1 MLLIATCKN
10 TKNSIF
16 LKLKNPI
23 TMHIAHVIGF
33 LFLLKIRE
41 IFIFNIMFTA
51 FIKILPVGELP
62 THNHTASTNTTGN
75 HTHQFQLYGP
85 NGDTHM
91 NFPSDYDTNYARNKG
106 TTLSAGNHSHTI
118 NINNTGSSQSHNNM
132 QPYLTVYMW
141 KRTA

>member
-62 THNHTASTNTTGN
+62 AHNHTASTNTTGN

-85 NGDTHM
+85 NGDTHL
-91 NFPSDYDTNYARNKG
+91 NFPSDYDTNCARNKG

>member
-23 TMHIAHVIGF
+23 TMHITHVIGF

-51 FIKILPVGELP
+51 FIKILP
-62 THNHTASTNTTGN
+62 
-75 HTHQFQLYGP
+75 Y
-85 NGDTHM
+85 GDTNL

-132 QPYLTVYMW
+132 QPYLAVYMW

>member
-23 TMHIAHVIGF
+23 TMHITHVIGF

-51 FIKILPVGELP
+51 FIKILPYGELP
-62 THNHTASTNTTGN
+62 SHNHTGSTNTTGE

-85 NGDTHM
+85 NGDTNL

-132 QPYLTVYMW
+132 QPYLAVYMW

>member
-1 MLLIATCKN
+1 MEAFCIIA
-10 TKNSIF
+10 
-16 LKLKNPI
+16 
-23 TMHIAHVIGF
+23 
-33 LFLLKIRE
+33 
-41 IFIFNIMFTA
+41 
-51 FIKILPVGELP
+51 VGELP
-62 THNHTASTNTTGN
+62 SHNHSGSTNWAGE

-132 QPYLTVYMW
+132 QPYLAVYMW

>member
-1 MLLIATCKN
+1 
-10 TKNSIF
+10 
-16 LKLKNPI
+16 
-23 TMHIAHVIGF
+23 
-33 LFLLKIRE
+33 
-41 IFIFNIMFTA
+41 MFTA

-62 THNHTASTNTTGN
+62 AHNHTASTNTTGN

-85 NGDTHM
+85 NGNTNM
-91 NFPSDYDTNYARNKG
+91 NFPSDFDTNYARNKG

-132 QPYLTVYMW
+132 QPYLAVYMW

>member
-41 IFIFNIMFTA
+41 IFIFSIMFTA
-51 FIKILPVGELP
+51 FIKILPVG
-62 THNHTASTNTTGN
+62 
-75 HTHQFQLYGP
+75 
-85 NGDTHM
+85 
-91 NFPSDYDTNYARNKG
+91 
-106 TTLSAGNHSHTI
+106 HSHTI
-118 NINNTGSSQSHNNM
+118 TVNNTGSNTAHNNM
-132 QPYLTVYMW
+132 QPYIVCYIW
-141 KRTA
+141 KRSA

>member
-62 THNHTASTNTTGN
+62 THSHAPPDIRRRWASRRCPAGRRRSRRPA
-75 HTHQFQLYGP
+75 HFSAQEE
-85 NGDTHM
+85 
-91 NFPSDYDTNYARNKG
+91 
-106 TTLSAGNHSHTI
+106 TL
-118 NINNTGSSQSHNNM
+118 
-132 QPYLTVYMW
+132 
-141 KRTA
+141 R

>member
-51 FIKILPVGELP
+51 FIEILPVGELP
-62 THNHTASTNTTGN
+62 SHGHSASTNTTGN
-75 HTHQFQLYGP
+75 H
-85 NGDTHM
+85 
-91 NFPSDYDTNYARNKG
+91 R
-106 TTLSAGNHSHTI
+106 HTI
-118 NINNTGSSQSHNNM
+118 QVGKWEKEFDIKMGVVLSLNVATKVVIMEHILFLLLEIIATQ
-132 QPYLTVYMW
+132 
-141 KRTA
+141 

>member
-1 MLLIATCKN
+1 MPSHSHTGSTNTAGEHSHSITTVDDERKAENKIA
-10 TKNSIF
+10 
-16 LKLKNPI
+16 
-23 TMHIAHVIGF
+23 
-33 LFLLKIRE
+33 
-41 IFIFNIMFTA
+41 
-51 FIKILPVGELP
+51 VGELP
-62 THNHTASTNTTGN
+62 SHNHTGSTNTTGE

-85 NGDTHM
+85 NGDTNL

-132 QPYLTVYMW
+132 QPYLAVYMW